1 MMIMNFDGDEWWH
14 GHPSHGMLCMPRRNV
29 HGIHA
34 YIHEATHPYIYIYI
48 LLYNKYYVNTGKTL
62 KIRKIPKIEN
72 NIMYNNLG
80 THSHVLTINAL
91 NNYADGFPTREQAAF
106 KAYKITPVLLY
117 LLK

>member
-1 MMIMNFDGDEWWH
+1 
-14 GHPSHGMLCMPRRNV
+14 MLCMPRRNV

-48 LLYNKYYVNTGKTL
+48 YILLYNKYIRIYWKNLKNT
-62 KIRKIPKIEN
+62 KIPKIEN

-80 THSHVLTINAL
+80 THSHILTINAL

-106 KAYKITPVLLY
+106 KAYKITSSFT
-117 LLK
+117 LLKIKLKKKTS